1 MNGLAP
7 VSTKARPLASL
18 LVGLACDV
26 PGVDIAGV
34 AIDSRR
40 VQPGSLFLAYRGTQS
55 HGLDH
60 VDAAVAAGAVAVAW
74 DDAQPPMLNVPSVRV
89 EALASRAS
97 RIASSVSSVA
107 VVMFVGRTYYKDKN

>member
-18 LVGLACDV
+18 LDGLACDV

-40 VQPGSLFLAYRGTQS
+40 VQPGL
-55 HGLDH
+55 
-60 VDAAVAAGAVAVAW
+60 GAMKS
-74 DDAQPPMLNVPSVRV
+74 D
-89 EALASRAS
+89 
-97 RIASSVSSVA
+97 
-107 VVMFVGRTYYKDKN
+107 